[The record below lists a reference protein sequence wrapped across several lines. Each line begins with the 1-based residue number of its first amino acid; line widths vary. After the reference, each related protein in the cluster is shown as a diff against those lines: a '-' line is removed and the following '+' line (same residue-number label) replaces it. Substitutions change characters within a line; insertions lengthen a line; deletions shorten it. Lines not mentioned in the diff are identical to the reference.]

1 MCNELYFGNVRK
13 MHNGRNDDM
22 SKHFSRKLQISHAQK
37 CNDLMGKP
45 AHSKIFQS

>member
-22 SKHFSRKLQISHAQK
+22 SEHFSRMLQNSHAQK
-37 CNDLMGKP
+37 CKDLMGKP
-45 AHSKIFQS
+45 TRFKIIQS